1 MIEGLKLNI
10 PSKELAELVKARAH
24 HHRGRAELKEKEQL
38 PMLKATL
45 PDLEKAMAVVQGHGG
60 HGQAKDVV
68 SKLVSNS
75 SYAMNENPVDR
86 LRADIEKLEQDIRNH
101 RNRALVFDFI
111 STHLFDDT
119 YSLTESDLTRLEI
132 LK

>member
-10 PSKELAELVKARAH
+10 PSKELAELIKARAE
-24 HHRGRAELKEKEQL
+24 HHRSRADLKEKEQL

-45 PDLEKAMAVVQGHGG
+45 PDLEKAMAVVQGHG
-60 HGQAKDVV
+60 QVKDIAAKL
-68 SKLVSNS
+68 SSNS
-75 SYAMNENPVDR
+75 SYNMNENPVES
-86 LRADIEKLEQDIRNH
+86 LKADIEKLQKDIQNH

-111 STHLFDDT
+111 AAHLFDDV
-119 YSLTESDLTRLEI
+119 YSLTEADLTRLEI